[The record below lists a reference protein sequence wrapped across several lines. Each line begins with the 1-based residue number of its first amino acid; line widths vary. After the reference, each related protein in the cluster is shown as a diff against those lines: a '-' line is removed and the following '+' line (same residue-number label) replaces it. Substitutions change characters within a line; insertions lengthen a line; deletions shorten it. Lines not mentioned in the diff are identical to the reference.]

1 MILHVAN
8 PIYDSVFKY
17 IMSDERISKTI
28 LSALLKK
35 EVVKVEMR
43 PHEYVN
49 TTRDTLSM
57 FRIDFAATVRERD
70 ADSEAFKDR
79 VVLIELQKTWL
90 DTETLRFRQYLG
102 AQYSNKMNIRTDSA
116 KGFAYPMVAV
126 YLLGHRVGD
135 IKEPVVYVNHDV
147 YDYNG
152 QVVKDGKE
160 EPFVESLTHNSII
173 VQIPLLRGHVNNRL
187 EKVLSIFDQSKKDAE
202 DKGNGYYN
210 NLVSKIFGDSDTYMY
225 GLYYGQFLKT
235 QSSRFSD
242 LMTVSEDKEFITYD
256 PPMSGESEDRRDQY
270 LDIILNVD
278 KIGMLSSYIGK
289 YYNDETQQY
298 SYGTIQINYEYKG
311 A

>member
-1 MILHVAN
+1 MTHQNKI
-8 PIYDSVFKY
+8 IEY
-17 IMSDERISKTI
+17 SKE
-28 LSALLKK
+28 K
-35 EVVKVEMR
+35 
-43 PHEYVN
+43 
-49 TTRDTLSM
+49 DTYL
-57 FRIDFAATVRERD
+57 IDVIET
-70 ADSEAFKDR
+70 KD
-79 VVLIELQKTWL
+79 
-90 DTETLRFRQYLG
+90 
-102 AQYSNKMNIRTDSA
+102 N
-116 KGFAYPMVAV
+116 
-126 YLLGHRVGD
+126 
-135 IKEPVVYVNHDV
+135 
-147 YDYNG
+147 
-152 QVVKDGKE
+152 KE
-160 EPFVESLTHNSII
+160 E
-173 VQIPLLRGHVNNRL
+173 
-187 EKVLSIFDQSKKDAE
+187 KKDAE